1 MKKLLLPFVL
11 AGCCLSPT
19 MRLQAEYIKYKD
31 PSVSIP
37 ERVDDLMSR
46 MTPEEKTAQL
56 MQMGSHMILDN
67 GKLNPQKLHAVCRDA
82 ASDFSR
88 ASP

>member
-1 MKKLLLPFVL
+1 
-11 AGCCLSPT
+11 

-67 GKLNPQKLHAVCRDA
+67 GKLNPQNCMPYAVTP
-82 ASDFSR
+82 ASDFRGHHHDRPPGFPNHERRS
-88 ASP
+88 ALYD

>member
-31 PSVSIP
+31 PLVSIP

-46 MTPEEKTAQL
+46 MTPEEKRPERTCALNTPRAATSTPTPPTASARPWLQP
-56 MQMGSHMILDN
+56 G
-67 GKLNPQKLHAVCRDA
+67 DA
-82 ASDFSR
+82 T
-88 ASP
+88 

>member
-11 AGCCLSPT
+11 AGCCLIPT

-37 ERVDDLMSR
+37 ERVVRPDVAYDAGR
-46 MTPEEKTAQL
+46 E
-56 MQMGSHMILDN
+56 N
-67 GKLNPQKLHAVCRDA
+67 GPAHANGQPHD
-82 ASDFSR
+82 S
-88 ASP
+88 